1 MISHSN
7 ITEQIIQYFKD
18 CITSGKWKVGEKIPS
33 ENQLTEILGVSRA
46 SIRTAI
52 QHLVGLGILES
63 RHGKGTFLL
72 DDQVDESAE
81 SEMKITA
88 EDCRNIEKV
97 LEFRRIVE
105 SEACYLATQK
115 ATPQL
120 LEELQNS
127 LKDMHDNEGKSVDF
141 VMADI
146 RFHVAVCKASQN
158 PLLEKSLVKVFAET
172 KKNHRQMNVLFGY
185 GDGIHYHTLILEAI
199 QQGNAERA
207 RELMFDHMQY
217 AIDRLNQRN
226 TDEKKIKIK

>member
-7 ITEQIIQYFKD
+7 VTEQIIQYFKD
-18 CITSGKWKVGEKIPS
+18 KIISGEWNVGEKIPS
-33 ENQLTEILGVSRA
+33 ENQLTEQLGVSRA

-52 QHLVGLGILES
+52 QHFVGLGILES

-72 DDQVDESAE
+72 DDQVDEQAE
-81 SEMKITA
+81 SEMKVTA
-88 EDCRNIEKV
+88 EDCRNIQNV

-105 SEACYLATQK
+105 SEACYLATKK

-120 LEELQNS
+120 LEELERS
-127 LKDMHDNEGKSVDF
+127 LKEMHDNEGKSEEF
-141 VMADI
+141 VMADL
-146 RFHVAVCKASQN
+146 RFHVAVCRASQN

-185 GDGIHYHTLILEAI
+185 GDGMHYHTVILDAI
-199 QQGNAERA
+199 RRGDAEQA

-217 AIDRLNQRN
+217 ALNRLKSM
-226 TDEKKIKIK
+226 EEL

>member
-18 CITSGKWKVGEKIPS
+18 KIISGEWNVGEKIPS

-52 QHLVGLGILES
+52 QHFVGLGILES

-72 DDQVDESAE
+72 DDQVDEQAE
-81 SEMKITA
+81 SEMKVTA
-88 EDCRNIEKV
+88 EDCRNIQNV

-105 SEACYLATQK
+105 SDACYLATEK

-120 LEELQNS
+120 LEELERS
-127 LKDMHDNEGKSVDF
+127 LKDMHDNEGKSEEF
-141 VMADI
+141 VMADL
-146 RFHVAVCKASQN
+146 RFHVAVCRASQN

-185 GDGIHYHTLILEAI
+185 GDGMHYHTMILDAI
-199 QQGNAERA
+199 RKGDAKKA
-207 RELMFDHMQY
+207 RKLMFDHMQY
-217 AIDRLNQRN
+217 ALDRLKSMEN
-226 TDEKKIKIK
+226 I